1 MYNGGSPIDPEH
13 MRSNKAFISD
23 LNECDSTP
31 ELCGENSVCNNID
44 GSYTCSCV
52 EGYFQ
57 MGDICAGI
65 VYMQHFP
72 FIMTI
77 IVLHSHL

>member
-13 MRSNKAFISD
+13 MRYYNVFISD
-23 LNECDSTP
+23 LNECDNTP
-31 ELCGENSVCNNID
+31 ELCRENSVCDNID

-57 MGDICAGI
+57 TEDICAGI
-65 VYMQHFP
+65 
-72 FIMTI
+72 
-77 IVLHSHL
+77 